1 MLGREKTTPEDTA
14 PPRAVR
20 RWETFAAWAVGVNLL
35 VLLCLIFLSFWVP
48 GATPQLLV
56 RLLPVPGLSLALTA
70 AFFAVLCL
78 KHRRLKVVLRAH
90 DGRVC
95 IQCEYPLPPPPPST
109 GTCPECGVNYDLDR
123 IARAWRRAGW
133 RG

>member
-70 AFFAVLCL
+70 AIFAVLCL
-78 KHRRLKVVLRAH
+78 HHRRLKVVLREN

-95 IQCEYPLPPPPPST
+95 TECEYPLPCSPPST
-109 GTCPECGVNYDLDR
+109 GKCTECGYNYDLDR
-123 IARAWRRAGW
+123 IARAWLRAGW
-133 RG
+133 RR